1 MLVQKTPIM
10 VFDDS
15 LSAVDAQ
22 TDAMIRKALQEKL
35 KEATVVLI
43 AHRVTTL
50 MQADCIMVL
59 DKGQIAEMG
68 SHEELMAK
76 NGIYRKIYDMQ
87 MTVEE
92 EVEADE

>member
-1 MLVQKTPIM
+1 
-10 VFDDS
+10 
-15 LSAVDAQ
+15 VDAQ